1 MERSYYPGQGLVKF
15 LSQGPESFQVPSPEP
30 EPEPNSEASAPMNQ
44 VVYAE
49 SVTSGES
56 ISENRLKQENE
67 SLREEIESLK
77 AELEFQKSIFVSHPN
92 SAVFNLHVKKR
103 NGQKVW
109 VDKIK
114 DYWDLNTLDDDPE
127 VREWLKPIRCER

>member
-1 MERSYYPGQGLVKF
+1 MED
-15 LSQGPESFQVPSPEP
+15 
-30 EPEPNSEASAPMNQ
+30 
-44 VVYAE
+44 
-49 SVTSGES
+49 
-56 ISENRLKQENE
+56 IRLKQENE
-67 SLREEIESLK
+67 SLRMEIESLK

-92 SAVFNLHVKKR
+92 SAVFNLHVKEK